1 MRDTC
6 ARRLP
11 EGALARGGVR
21 CDVELVTTRCAT
33 PASSTPVSRRT
44 GTLTVSF
51 RGTIFLVDDDEALRR
66 ATTRL
71 LGACGF
77 TVRAYGSAE
86 EFLASYDP
94 EAPGCLLVDV
104 WMPGQSGLE
113 LQRTLQEQR
122 DTRPVVVMTGHA
134 DGPMRAQALRRG
146 AIAFLEKPV
155 REEELVAALD
165 RALLHGAPPRTLSAS
180 DG

>member
-1 MRDTC
+1 M
-6 ARRLP
+6 
-11 EGALARGGVR
+11 
-21 CDVELVTTRCAT
+21 
-33 PASSTPVSRRT
+33 
-44 GTLTVSF
+44 
-51 RGTIFLVDDDEALRR
+51 IFLVDDDEALRR

-77 TVRAYGSAE
+77 AVRAFGSAE

-94 EAPGCLLVDV
+94 GEPGCLLVDV
-104 WMPGQSGLE
+104 WMPGRSGLE
-113 LQRTLQEQR
+113 LQRTLHEQR

-134 DGPMRAQALRRG
+134 DEPMRAQALRHG

-165 RALLHGAPPRTLSAS
+165 RALVHGSAPRRFNAT
-180 DG
+180 GG